1 VVDAGSSARRVN
13 PWVVLRW
20 LAFVAYFVVFVWF
33 MGRSGIPFDRER
45 LLLWIVGGLVV
56 VSIGRP
62 WRTLPRMFLDWSIF
76 ILGVTLYDFARGAAT
91 FVDAPIQVT
100 PQADIDKIFGL
111 GNVPTVWLQDHFLH
125 AQPNWWDAAASIIY
139 ATHFI
144 LPFVVAG
151 ILWAKDRA
159 EWRWFASRFLVLC
172 FLGCVTYALIP
183 TAPPW
188 YASQIGEI
196 GHVVR
201 STGRGW
207 QIIHVHAA
215 ATLIHKGQLVGN
227 AYAAIPSLHAAWA
240 ALCATAV
247 WRRVKNPARW
257 LVFVYPAAMALTLV
271 YTGEHYFIDAVVGW
285 LYLAAICFAMP
296 RLERAWR
303 RWRHRDDTLDGA
315 PDDAPDDAGL
325 PSSADAVMAASIRDL
340 PAADAPGRHEPD
352 AQPAT

>member
-1 VVDAGSSARRVN
+1 
-13 PWVVLRW
+13 
-20 LAFVAYFVVFVWF
+20 
-33 MGRSGIPFDRER
+33 M
-45 LLLWIVGGLVV
+45 
-56 VSIGRP
+56 
-62 WRTLPRMFLDWSIF
+62 
-76 ILGVTLYDFARGAAT
+76 
-91 FVDAPIQVT
+91 
-100 PQADIDKIFGL
+100 
-111 GNVPTVWLQDHFLH
+111 PTVWLQDHFLE

-151 ILWAKDRA
+151 ILWAKDRE
-159 EWRWFASRFLVLC
+159 EWGWFASRFLVLC

-227 AYAAIPSLHAAWA
+227 AYARDPVVARARGRP
-240 ALCATAV
+240 CA
-247 WRRVKNPARW
+247 RLRCGGESRIPARW
-257 LVFVYPAAMALTLV
+257 LVYVYPAAMALTLV
-271 YTGEHYFIDAVVGW
+271 YTGEHYFIDAIVGW
-285 LYLAAICFAMP
+285 LYLAAICLAMP